1 MTLYRTVQ
9 LVSIDLSELKL
20 VKESCHRL
28 GDQDHSRWL
37 FRTRGRGPSG
47 SEELYYKI
55 WDPTY
60 IRRDHLRRGLESGFY
75 DEATTPAFH
84 AVILAGSTCR
94 GYVMKRCARD
104 RGKDPA
110 LHALVLRK
118 TEETGLFAVQYSRS
132 HTMRYGDTSSLV
144 DLEGIHPLHELPR
157 LSSYYH
163 CFFDEPDYE
172 RFVMDL
178 YCRTF
183 PHLAVPQPTRRP
195 LPSSFPAKQ
204 ALYPYRKA
212 RDLYK
217 GLAIRFGTVFNH
229 VERIQH

>member
-1 MTLYRTVQ
+1 VTPCGTVQ
-9 LVSIDLSELKL
+9 LADIDLSRLTL
-20 VKESCHRL
+20 VKESCHRF

-37 FRTRGRGPSG
+37 FRTRRGG
-47 SEELYYKI
+47 EELYYKV
-55 WDPTY
+55 WNPTY
-60 IRRDHLRRGLESGFY
+60 IRRDHLIRGIESGFY
-75 DEATTPAFH
+75 DETTTPALH

-94 GYVMKRCARD
+94 GYVMNRCRPD
-104 RGKDPA
+104 RRRDPA

-132 HTMRYGDTSSLV
+132 HTMRYGDKRSLV

-157 LSSYYH
+157 LPSYYR
-163 CFFDEPDYE
+163 CFFDEPEYE
-172 RFVMDL
+172 RFVIDL
-178 YCRTF
+178 YRRAF
-183 PHLAVPQPTRRP
+183 PHLPVPRPTRRA